1 VGNSAARPTD
11 KAVILTRER
20 HGWASWWSHIAGVDP
35 AASRPDGWSLKD
47 VVAHIAA
54 WQRYSSGRLAAL
66 GRGEP
71 DPGPPETD
79 AFNEQ
84 AREDAQRRSWPD
96 VRTDA
101 DRVHDAFVATI
112 ESLSQEVLTR
122 NDGLAAFVVTVN
134 GVEHY
139 GEHLPDEFVMRG
151 PGFDGFG
158 VISPRTHA

>member
-11 KAVILTRER
+11 KAVILAREA
-20 HGWASWWSHIAGVDP
+20 HAWASWWSHVADVDP

-47 VVAHIAA
+47 VIAHIAA
-54 WQRYSSGRLAAL
+54 WQRYSTGRLAAL

-79 AFNEQ
+79 VFNEQ
-84 AREDAQRRSWPD
+84 AREDAYRRSWRD

-101 DRVHDAFVATI
+101 ERVHDAFVATI
-112 ESLSQEVLTR
+112 ESLSQEGLTKD
-122 NDGLAAFVVTVN
+122 DGLAAFVVTVN

-139 GEHLPDEFVMRG
+139 EEHFPDKFVMRDRG
-151 PGFDGFG
+151 SMELGLRG
-158 VISPRTHA
+158 PRTHS